1 VFPLGIRA
9 TYRGREFSLWCDQAG
24 ELIVV
29 HDHLRAQQVED
40 HCSEFVRLS
49 AE

>member
-1 VFPLGIRA
+1 V
-9 TYRGREFSLWCDQAG
+9 YRGREFSLWCDQAG

-40 HCSEFVRLS
+40 LCALLAGTYAR
-49 AE
+49 